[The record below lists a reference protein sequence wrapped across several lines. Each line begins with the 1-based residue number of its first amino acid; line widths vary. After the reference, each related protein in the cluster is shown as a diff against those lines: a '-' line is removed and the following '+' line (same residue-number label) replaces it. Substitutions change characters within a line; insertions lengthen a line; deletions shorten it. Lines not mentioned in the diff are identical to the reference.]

1 MEDPEINANMTDI
14 EKLLEAEKEGKDLS
28 KTLDPVMKKM
38 LLGGQSPQNAAGMNK
53 EILESI
59 YSQAYR
65 LYNNGKYTDSAHLFR
80 ILIMMNAMEVKYVL
94 GLAACFQMMKD
105 YGNAIHTYTMC
116 SAIDIDN
123 PLPHYHS
130 SDCFIH
136 LKDYLS
142 AMVSLE
148 LAIART
154 ENKPEYSKI
163 RERSLLTLENLKS
176 LIEQK

>member
-1 MEDPEINANMTDI
+1 MEEPEINDSTADI
-14 EKLLEAEKEGKDLS
+14 EKLLAAEKEGNDLA
-28 KTLDPVMKKM
+28 KALDPMMKKM
-38 LLGGQSPQNAAGMNK
+38 LLGGQNPQSAIGMSK
-53 EILESI
+53 DILESI

-80 ILIMMNAMEVKYVL
+80 ILIMMNAMETKYVL
-94 GLAACFQMMKD
+94 GLAACFQMLKD

-148 LAIART
+148 LTIART

-163 RERSLLTLENLKS
+163 RERALLSLENLKS
-176 LIEQK
+176 LIAQK